1 MSRQEEELR
10 IAGLLEA
17 LFQAA
22 RIPTGE
28 LERRTGLAGGTL
40 ARIFRGEVELK
51 FRHVFS
57 VLDALA
63 VAPGEFFRL
72 AYKERPSGGD
82 LLAQEILVLL
92 GDNLPARQGRRPG
105 GDPGSEPVSP
115 ISDEELDRRILKA
128 LREQESGGRQ
138 DEPRRG

>member
-10 IAGLLEA
+10 IARLLEA
-17 LFQAA
+17 VFRAA
-22 RIPTGE
+22 RIPAAE
-28 LERRTGLAGGTL
+28 LERRTGLASSTL

-72 AYKERPSGGD
+72 AYKERPGRGE
-82 LLAQEILVLL
+82 LLAQEVLALL
-92 GDNLPARQGRRPG
+92 GDNLPARQDPAG
-105 GDPGSEPVSP
+105 GEGSAEPLSP
-115 ISDEELDRRILKA
+115 MTDDELDRRILQA
-128 LREQESGGRQ
+128 LREQGIGEREPRQ
-138 DEPRRG
+138 D